1 MARVLLKPTDTP
13 SFLDLTTRLGV
24 PFVILLIILWQ
35 LTPRID
41 KQTEISERTSA
52 YLQVLT
58 TRAPQCGP
66 VSSAIVGIFPT

>member
-1 MARVLLKPTDTP
+1 MLEVA
-13 SFLDLTTRLGV
+13 SRLGV
-24 PFVILLIILWQ
+24 PLVVLMIILWQ

-58 TRAPQCGP
+58 TRPGCGQP
-66 VSSAIVGIFPT
+66 PS